1 MILTM
6 KAWLVFD
13 QEKIDRVTQR
23 EPQLK
28 PNERAMFLEIE
39 VPSQIFTRPVL
50 SAKLTLEPGV
60 PLLGAAMVDITP
72 QE

>member
-39 VPSQIFTRPVL
+39 VPRRSSPASPVRE
-50 SAKLTLEPGV
+50 ADARARR
-60 PLLGAAMVDITP
+60 AAARCSDGRHHSP
-72 QE
+72 E